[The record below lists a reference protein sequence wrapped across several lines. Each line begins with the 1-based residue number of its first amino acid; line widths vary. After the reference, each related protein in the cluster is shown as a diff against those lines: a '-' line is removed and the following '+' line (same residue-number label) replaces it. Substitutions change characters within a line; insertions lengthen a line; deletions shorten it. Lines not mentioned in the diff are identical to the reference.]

1 MELKNLIFER
11 LERVGVITI
20 NRPQVQNSI
29 SIDTMHEMGHLLDQL
44 ERDADLRVLL
54 ITGAGET
61 AFVAGGDLKDF
72 RSLDSFQAGRWMSLY
87 MQNILNRFE
96 DLDKPVIAAINGY
109 AFGGGC
115 ELAVACDFRIAS
127 ESAQLGFRQVRFG
140 IMTGWGGTQRLL
152 RLVGRSKATEML
164 LTGDVLTA
172 QQAQLIGLVDRV
184 VPQGQVME
192 AALEMARRIAQNP
205 PLALANIKRAI
216 VRGWEMPQR
225 AAMAYE
231 AELFAA
237 TWDSED
243 HREAE
248 RAFAEKRQPNFKGR

>member
-1 MELKNLIFER
+1 MDFKNLIFEKQD
-11 LERVGVITI
+11 RVGIITI
-20 NRPQVQNSI
+20 NRPQAQNSI
-29 SIDTMHEMGHLLDQL
+29 SIETMHELGHLLD
-44 ERDADLRVLL
+44 EIETDTDLRVLVV
-54 ITGAGET
+54 TGSGET

-87 MQNILNRFE
+87 MQGILNRFE
-96 DLDKPVIAAINGY
+96 DLNQPVIAAINGY

-115 ELAVACDFRIAS
+115 EFAVACDFRIAS

-164 LTGDVLTA
+164 LTGDILTA
-172 QQAQLIGLVDRV
+172 QQALAIGLVDRV
-184 VPQGQVME
+184 VPEGQIIE
-192 AALEMARRIAQNP
+192 ASLEMAARIAQNP

-216 VRGWEMPQR
+216 VKGWEMPQR
-225 AAMAYE
+225 VAMEYE

-248 RAFAEKRQPNFKGR
+248 RAFAEKRPPQFKGR

>member
-1 MELKNLIFER
+1 MDYQNLIFEKR
-11 LERVGVITI
+11 ERVGIITI
-20 NRPQVQNSI
+20 NRPHVQNSI
-29 SIDTMHEMGHLLDQL
+29 SIETMHEMGHLLDAV
-44 ERDADLRVLL
+44 EKDTDLRVLV

-87 MQNILNRFE
+87 MQGILNRFE
-96 DLDKPVIAAINGY
+96 ELDQPVIAAINGY

-115 ELAVACDFRIAS
+115 EVAVACDFRIAA
-127 ESAQLGFRQVRFG
+127 ESAQMGFRQVRFG
-140 IMTGWGGTQRLL
+140 IMTGWGGAQRLL
-152 RLVGRSKATEML
+152 RLVGRSKAMELL
-164 LTGDVLTA
+164 LTGDIVVA
-172 QQAQLIGLVDRV
+172 QDALKLGLVDRV
-184 VPQGQVME
+184 VPAGQALE
-192 AALEMARRIAQNP
+192 AALAMAGRIARNP

-216 VRGWEMPQR
+216 VKGWEMPVR
-225 AAMAYE
+225 AAIAYE

-248 RAFAEKRQPNFKGR
+248 QAFAEKRPPVFKGR

>member
-1 MELKNLIFER
+1 MDFKNLKFER
-11 LERVGVITI
+11 QERVGIITI

-29 SIDTMHEMGHLLDQL
+29 SIETMHEMGHLLDEI
-44 ERDADLRVLL
+44 ERDTELRVLVV
-54 ITGAGET
+54 TGAGET

-87 MQNILNRFE
+87 MQGILNRFE
-96 DLDKPVIAAINGY
+96 DLGQPVIAAINGY

-115 ELAVACDFRIAS
+115 ELAVSCDFRIAS
-127 ESAQLGFRQVRFG
+127 ETAQLGFRQVRFG
-140 IMTGWGGTQRLL
+140 IMTGWGGAQRLL
-152 RLVGRSKATEML
+152 RLVGRSKATGML
-164 LTGDVLTA
+164 LTGDILSA
-172 QQAQLIGLVDRV
+172 EQALAIGLVDRV
-184 VPQGQVME
+184 VAPSMVME
-192 AALEMARRIAQNP
+192 AALEMAGRIAQNP

-216 VRGWEMPQR
+216 VKGWDMPQR
-225 AAMAYE
+225 AAIAYE

-248 RAFAEKRQPNFKGR
+248 QAFAEKRPAQFKGR

>member
-1 MELKNLIFER
+1 MDYKNLTFEKR
-11 LERVGVITI
+11 DRVGLITI
-20 NRPQVQNSI
+20 NRPQAQNSI
-29 SIDTMHEMGHLLDQL
+29 SIETMHEMGHLLD
-44 ERDADLRVLL
+44 EVGRDTGVRVLV
-54 ITGAGET
+54 ITGTGST

-87 MQNILNRFE
+87 MQGILNRLE
-96 DLDKPVIAAINGY
+96 DLDQPVIAAINGY

-140 IMTGWGGTQRLL
+140 IMTGWGGAQRLL
-152 RLVGRSKATEML
+152 RLVGRSKAMEML
-164 LTGDVLTA
+164 LTGDIVTA
-172 QQAQLIGLVDRV
+172 RQALDIGLVDRV
-184 VPQGQVME
+184 VSPELVME
-192 AALEMARRIAQNP
+192 ETLEMAARISQNP

-216 VRGWEMPQR
+216 VKGWEMPQR

-248 RAFAEKRQPNFKGR
+248 AAFAEKRAPQFKGK

>member
-1 MELKNLIFER
+1 LDYQNLIFEKR
-11 LERVGVITI
+11 ERVGIITI
-20 NRPQVQNSI
+20 NRPHVQNSI
-29 SIDTMHEMGHLLDQL
+29 SIETMHEMGHLLDAV
-44 ERDADLRVLL
+44 EKDTDLRVLV

-87 MQNILNRFE
+87 MQGILNRFE
-96 DLDKPVIAAINGY
+96 ELDQPVIAAINGY

-115 ELAVACDFRIAS
+115 EVAVACDFRIAA
-127 ESAQLGFRQVRFG
+127 ESAQMGFRQVRFG
-140 IMTGWGGTQRLL
+140 IMTGWGGAQRLL
-152 RLVGRSKATEML
+152 RLVGRSKAMELL
-164 LTGDVLTA
+164 LTGDIVVA
-172 QQAQLIGLVDRV
+172 QDALKLGLVDRV
-184 VPQGQVME
+184 VPAGQALE
-192 AALEMARRIAQNP
+192 AALAMAGRIARNP

-216 VRGWEMPQR
+216 VKGWEMPVR
-225 AAMAYE
+225 AAIAYE

-248 RAFAEKRQPNFKGR
+248 QAFAEKRPPVFKGR